1 MLSSEMEAKYHVYYF
16 GGDHAKTLCSS
27 NACKMELQFEYPEEM
42 FRR

>member
-1 MLSSEMEAKYHVYYF
+1 MLSSEMETKYHVYYF
-16 GGDHAKTLCSS
+16 GGDHTKTLCSS